1 MVEIRSYQ
9 NADFQLVRQIL
20 ELGNLF
26 YERTDNEQ
34 ELERKI
40 KRDPNSILVAMED
53 GKIVGTEF
61 IVEDFMSFLFRLA
74 VHPDYRRRG
83 IGKALMQK
91 GEEILRQRGH
101 RDVNILVAAE
111 DEELQN
117 LYERFGYEK
126 GHKYVWMVKEF

>member
-1 MVEIRSYQ
+1 MVEIRTYKK
-9 NADFQLVRQIL
+9 ADFQLVKQIL
-20 ELGNLF
+20 ELGKLY

-40 KRDPNSILVAMED
+40 QRDPNSILVAIED
-53 GKIVGTEF
+53 GKIVGTQF

-74 VHPDYRRRG
+74 VHPDYRRKG
-83 IGKALMQK
+83 IGRTLMQK
-91 GEEILRQRGH
+91 GEEILRHRGH
-101 RDVNILVAAE
+101 RDINILVAAE

-126 GHKYVWMVKEF
+126 GHKYVWMVKQF

>member
-1 MVEIRSYQ
+1 MVEIRTYKK
-9 NADFQLVRQIL
+9 ADFQLVKQIL
-20 ELGNLF
+20 ELGKLY

-40 KRDPNSILVAMED
+40 QRDPNSILVAIED
-53 GKIVGTEF
+53 GKIVGTQF

>member
-1 MVEIRSYQ
+1 MAEIRSYQ